1 MAGGA
6 QRVVAAR
13 RALEPA
19 TNLGA
24 AGDERPSAPTGRT
37 RTLALGLAR
46 RQKDGMAAI
55 HQYEGQTHW
64 RKADASTNPMNHE
77 IEFSGRPLLHA
88 SGAPQFKGDA
98 SKVNPEELF
107 VAALVSCQMLS
118 YLALAGRAGVDVLAY
133 DDRGT
138 GTMTIAD
145 KRMRITEVRL
155 RPRITIAAGSD
166 EAKARSLVEAAH
178 DACFIA
184 NSVACA
190 VEVEPEIVVG

>member
-1 MAGGA
+1 MHTIGKRFARAGRGGREA
-6 QRVVAAR
+6 RIDDDARTGVRRPAA
-13 RALEPA
+13 P
-19 TNLGA
+19 
-24 AGDERPSAPTGRT
+24 
-37 RTLALGLAR
+37 LALKVPW

-55 HQYEGQTHW
+55 HQYEVQTHW
-64 RKADASTNPMNHE
+64 RKPADASTNAMNHRL
-77 IEFSGRPLLHA
+77 EFSGRPPLES
-88 SGAPQFKGDA
+88 SGAPQYKGDA

-133 DDRGT
+133 DDAGT

-166 EAKARSLVEAAH
+166 AGKARALVEAAH

>member
-1 MAGGA
+1 
-6 QRVVAAR
+6 
-13 RALEPA
+13 
-19 TNLGA
+19 
-24 AGDERPSAPTGRT
+24 
-37 RTLALGLAR
+37 
-46 RQKDGMAAI
+46 MAAI
-55 HQYEGQTHW
+55 HHYEVETHW
-64 RKADASTNPMNHE
+64 RKPDASTNPMNHQLE
-77 IEFSGRPLLHA
+77 LAGRRAIDA

-133 DDRGT
+133 DDHGA
-138 GTMTIAD
+138 GTMTITD

-155 RPRITIAAGSD
+155 RPRITIAAGGD

-190 VEVEPEIVVG
+190 VTVEPEIVVG

>member
-1 MAGGA
+1 
-6 QRVVAAR
+6 
-13 RALEPA
+13 
-19 TNLGA
+19 
-24 AGDERPSAPTGRT
+24 
-37 RTLALGLAR
+37 
-46 RQKDGMAAI
+46 MAAT
-55 HQYEGQTHW
+55 HHYEVETHW
-64 RKADASTNPMNHE
+64 RKPDAATNPMNHQL
-77 IEFSGRPLLHA
+77 EFAGRRPIAA

-98 SKVNPEELF
+98 SNVNPDELF

-133 DDRGT
+133 EDKGT

-155 RPRITIAAGSD
+155 QPRITIAPGSD

-190 VEVEPEIVVG
+190 VTVEPEIVVG